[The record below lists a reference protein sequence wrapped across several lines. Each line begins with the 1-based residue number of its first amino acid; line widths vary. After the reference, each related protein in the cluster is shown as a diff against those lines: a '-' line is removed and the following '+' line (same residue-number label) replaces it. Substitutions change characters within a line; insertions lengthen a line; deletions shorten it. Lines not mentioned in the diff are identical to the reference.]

1 MNRII
6 VLSLFVILMIP
17 EFIYADENIFIPKIP
32 EKSET
37 VDPKKYLNIEQMEH
51 EKLIFR
57 NIFDLHF
64 KNWKEEFNREI
75 EYEDFKSASN
85 EKMMIE
91 ENNRVKEEKFS
102 KVIEFLSQR
111 IQINHNKIIQA
122 EASFKLAL
130 YSYFAKKM
138 DANKAIDVLQ
148 KGLNKFPVNSENMR
162 LFIRMSLFTA
172 DLLLANE
179 RYDEAQKY
187 YDAIVLQK
195 VDANVFREELVR
207 SFVGL
212 GDTYYA
218 HFQFKKAGNSYL
230 HAQEIA
236 KAGWL
241 LDEERLAF
249 LLAEIKIRL
258 LWATFRSAD
267 YIQSSEYAYQLA
279 REKVRYEK
287 YFKDNILNDIIRV
300 GAISLYERK
309 DLDFYKKISSDLFAG
324 DFAKKMVV
332 KSFYYFSAAG
342 FANQVEKYANAVKDK
357 FYSSRELVGFVKA
370 YLFALKKLNNMN
382 KYFEISYYGTAYIS
396 KDSIWKSRFVLSQ
409 DEEEVR
415 RDLISELSED
425 AAKYYYNLGLQNHS
439 RIEFLKSA
447 EIYSARLKENFRL
460 DSKGILLQSYAQ
472 SLYQAQEYDLAIQ
485 ASEESLKYPLEDY
498 LKKVSWFQLINI
510 SHAKSGNSIDTKSK
524 EYLLYEKFVDGFV
537 AYFPLDPESR
547 FALFE
552 SAKRAEFLG
561 DLSNAKDRY
570 ERILSSPPLESQE
583 QSNNEKNKVSLALA
597 LLLKKMGVENK
608 DVMDSAGN
616 LENYIKDYTV
626 TKMAED
632 VVRMTNQAIAI
643 EYAKQLKKDGKI
655 RDAAKFLEMWSRN
668 YVQNPEMSLVL
679 LQSISEFAQLQD
691 WEHILNITL
700 NFQNIISDP
709 NKLSALMFWQAKAQ
723 DMLLQFKA
731 AALTYEKVFDSVKN
745 TKKYDYILMKS
756 SLERSAELFSF
767 LNKIDDQARVSSKLY
782 TVIMKSEK
790 DQLKIAQFEIDL
802 AELLFLN
809 LQYAQSKN
817 VLNVAMSRKK
827 LSRKMNNKITIGLLK
842 ANLFINKN
850 SWKYENDILR
860 FIEINSGLKDK
871 NKDEIDPYLLTSLL
885 VEVNRFDEEN
895 FNNEV
900 LIFKNDFS
908 INRLRNI
915 ENIKNSIGSRLN
927 VISKSKS
934 LIKEAI
940 ITEILYAKL
949 LTQTA
954 DLYTQL
960 YYNKKAVDAYLL
972 KANQFNLSARQ
983 HFYHA
988 LMSDQLSSGQ
998 KLLISMELSKFG
1010 KRDFSI
1016 PPEINIEDF
1025 TSDSALYNSISENLN
1040 SNNFL
1045 VKDEEKK

>member
-1 MNRII
+1 MNII
-6 VLSLFVILMIP
+6 ILLFLIIISIFP
-17 EFIYADENIFIPKIP
+17 KYIYADENIFIPKIP

-85 EKMMIE
+85 EKMVIE
-91 ENNRVKEEKFS
+91 ENNRVKEEKFN

-111 IQINHNKIIQA
+111 IEINHNKIIQA

-138 DANKAIDVLQ
+138 DANKAIEVLQ
-148 KGLNKFPVNSENMR
+148 KGLHKFPIDPENMR

-187 YDAIVLQK
+187 YEAIVLQK
-195 VDANVFREELVR
+195 VNANVFREELVR
-207 SFVGL
+207 SYVGL

-218 HFQFKKAGNSYL
+218 RFQFKKAGNSYL
-230 HAQEIA
+230 HAQDVA

-241 LDEERLAF
+241 LDEDRLAF

-267 YIQSSEYAYQLA
+267 YVQASEYAYQLA
-279 REKVRYEK
+279 RDKVRYEK

-309 DLDFYKKISSDLFAG
+309 DIEFYKKISSDLFAG
-324 DFAKKMVV
+324 DFAKKMVL

-342 FANQVEKYANAVKDK
+342 YANQVERYANAVIDK
-357 FYSSRELVGFVKA
+357 FYSSRELVGFVKS
-370 YLFALKKLNNMN
+370 YLFALKKINNTN

-409 DEEEVR
+409 EEEEAR
-415 RDLISELSED
+415 RELISELSED
-425 AAKYYYNLGLQNHS
+425 SAKYFYNLGLQNHS

-447 EIYSARLKENFRL
+447 DIYSARLNENFRS

-472 SLYQAQEYDLAIQ
+472 SLYQAQEYDLAIK

-510 SHAKSGNSIDTKSK
+510 SRAKSENSVETKSK
-524 EYLLYEKFVDGFV
+524 EYLMYEKFVDGFV

-547 FALFE
+547 LALFE

-561 DLSNAKDRY
+561 DLLNAKDRY
-570 ERILSSPPLESQE
+570 ERILSSPPLENQE

-608 DVMDSAGN
+608 DIMDSAGN

-632 VVRMTNQAIAI
+632 VVRMTNQTIAL
-643 EYAKQLKKDGKI
+643 EYAKKLKGDGKI

-668 YVQNPEMSLVL
+668 YSQNPEMPLVL

-700 NFQNIISDP
+700 NFQNIILDRS
-709 NKLSALMFWQAKAQ
+709 NLSALLFWQAKAQ
-723 DMLLQFKA
+723 DMLLQFKT
-731 AALTYEKVFDSVKN
+731 AALTYEKVFDTVKN
-745 TKKYDYILMKS
+745 NKKYDINLIRS
-756 SLERSAELFSF
+756 SLTRSSELFSY
-767 LNKIDDQARVSSKLY
+767 LNSIDEQARVSHKLY
-782 TVIMKSEK
+782 SVILKFEK
-790 DQLKIAQFEIDL
+790 DQLKIAQYEIDF

-809 LQYAQSKN
+809 SQYAQSRDILYSAIK
-817 VLNVAMSRKK
+817 RKK
-827 LSRKMNNKITIGLLK
+827 MSKKINNKILVGLLK
-842 ANLFINKN
+842 ANLYINKK
-850 SWKYENDILR
+850 SRKYEDDILK
-860 FIEINSGLKDK
+860 FIENNSVLKDK
-871 NKDEIDPYLLTSLL
+871 NKDDIDFYLLTSLL
-885 VEVNRFDEEN
+885 VEVNNFDEEN
-895 FNNEV
+895 FKNEE
-900 LIFKNDFS
+900 IMFKNDFS
-908 INRLRNI
+908 LNRLMNI
-915 ENIKNSIGSRLN
+915 ENIKNFIGKRFKI
-927 VISKSKS
+927 ISKSKD
-934 LIKEAI
+934 LVKEANN
-940 ITEILYAKL
+940 TEILYAKL
-949 LTQTA
+949 LTKLA
-954 DLYTQL
+954 DLYSQF
-960 YYNKKAVDAYLL
+960 YYNKKANDNYLL

-983 HFYHA
+983 HFYNA
-988 LMSDQLSSGQ
+988 LMSDQLSSDQ
-998 KLLISMELSKFG
+998 KLLISIELSKFG
-1010 KRDFSI
+1010 KRDFAI

-1025 TSDSALYNSISENLN
+1025 SSDSALYNSISENLN
-1040 SNNFL
+1040 SFNFL